1 MTLSTPIKGQEG
13 KESTKVLNGVQTV
26 INTVLQ
32 FLYET
37 NTIYAC
43 VDYTRP
49 ALAIDIQMLK
59 EAFLSVK
66 KRGVKLRY
74 ITEITKDNVSYCR
87 ELLTM
92 VGELRHLDGIKGNFY
107 LSETGYMLLR
117 LFMKKE
123 NPHLKLSIVTL
134 KKSLNTKDMSL
145 IVFGA
150 ELYQLSKG

>member
-1 MTLSTPIKGQEG
+1 MTLSTSIKGQEAE
-13 KESTKVLNGVQTV
+13 ESTKVLYGVQTV

-37 NTIYAC
+37 NTTVYAC

-92 VGELRHLDGIKGNFY
+92 VD
-107 LSETGYMLLR
+107 ETSTPR
-117 LFMKKE
+117 W
-123 NPHLKLSIVTL
+123 N
-134 KKSLNTKDMSL
+134 
-145 IVFGA
+145 
-150 ELYQLSKG
+150 